1 MAQTTLRGISR
12 RILLRVERIG
22 VLRMGFGG
30 HPRTWTVTWT
40 LPLVSGLFASLLWSA
55 RCLYGGFICGISS
68 PRPSCIT
75 DSVFASRLCPDR
87 IMHPHPVSDVKPW
100 ESMSWLRRRTPRV
113 MDDVASGVLLRGIGA
128 KLDRYVIHILDSK
141 SSRNAF
147 GHELGLPTVSF
158 GAEFVAGSSRLGVSS
173 AVWRKAEIL
182 LAGLRSYASRDR
194 NQDQDQGSPVLFEVS
209 PEVGVYSW
217 PRHQIEALG
226 TVSFLGSGSQKYC
239 TIRLHFSRSTPAM
252 SVL

>member
-1 MAQTTLRGISR
+1 MASQHSVCIGGLICIVYGI
-12 RILLRVERIG
+12 L
-22 VLRMGFGG
+22 
-30 HPRTWTVTWT
+30 
-40 LPLVSGLFASLLWSA
+40 
-55 RCLYGGFICGISS
+55 S
-68 PRPSCIT
+68 PRPSCMK

-87 IMHPHPVSDVKPW
+87 IMHPHPVSDVNPW

-113 MDDVASGVLLRGIGA
+113 MDEVASGVLLRGIGG
-128 KLDRYVIHILDSK
+128 KCDRYVIHILDSK

-147 GHELGLPTVSF
+147 GHELGLLPTVSF
-158 GAEFVAGSSRLGVSS
+158 GAGLAADSSRLGVSS
-173 AVWRKAEIL
+173 AIAVWRKVSL
-182 LAGLRSYASRDR
+182 LASLRNCVCVSRD
-194 NQDQDQGSPVLFEVS
+194 QDSDSPMPFEAS

-252 SVL
+252 SRV